1 MRRSPPRCPYCR
13 ERLVK
18 VHEDDHSTYV
28 FDPASGT
35 YKVDDGLLEMYCP
48 NCDAKLYDVFPDG
61 VCNFV
66 SKQVL

>member
-1 MRRSPPRCPYCR
+1 
-13 ERLVK
+13 VK
-18 VHEDDHSTYV
+18 VHENDYGTYI

-35 YKVDDGLLEMYCP
+35 YKNDDGWIEMYCP

-66 SKQVL
+66 SKRRSANLR